1 MQDQEILTKDD
12 AEFLNHHESGLHL
25 IQEIKAMLNKSRLE
39 VDFIT
44 VDGLPVIQG
53 RISAFKSILT
63 LLGSNY
69 E

>member
-12 AEFLNHHESGLHL
+12 VEFLSHHESGLRL
-25 IQEIKAMLNKSRLE
+25 IQEIKDLLNKSRLE
-39 VDFIT
+39 VDFVT
-44 VDGLPVIQG
+44 AAGLPIIQG